1 MENIEFNAHVES
13 VLSLMRTLVIKCE
26 AIGVTDNRL
35 LAEAGY
41 PVSEDKRK
49 WRYYLNMTG
58 EYHETDEPM
67 YVASIDNGDQIL
79 FSKNSLDIHLATRRA
94 YQPGTYWYKRLTEQ
108 FPGQID
114 LINGIMDP
122 IDMETAI
129 TAEDYKI
136 LRYNKDLIESNEDQ
150 LIPGLQR
157 WINAYTQR
165 HFKSDYIYTENLQL
179 PIDLATMYGLMI
191 PLVLILR
198 LEAFGTRNVSDYHVW
213 NRLNSYGDFR
223 TYRAGLGDK
232 QKMWLYRNIEYL
244 RNNLGKNFTLEQL
257 IDNLLTP
264 ESIPIFHYRSLINTE
279 KMEEQQ
285 GQPEGLFTKERL
297 NFKELEYD
305 TGERFTNKQ
314 LLTLEEP
321 MARDNSTLR
330 AYHEVLVEPESKEA
344 TFNDL
349 STKVLD
355 STMEDYT
362 NRHDDTLMKTLF
374 HEWIYMSKHNL
385 YESIV
390 DFVDPLNG
398 NHVRLNTTDALIYW
412 QLLLRSYLGT
422 PVEVIDPFWFQWVM
436 TKKLR
441 DWETFRAAGP
451 SPQLHDFVVTDI
463 RKQWVPTLKV
473 ISPDTFF
480 DQCFEIH
487 QAKWKARKIYSQHDE
502 LYQHAYTKECVRRLY
517 DHGVYWLH
525 DPETYPSA
533 QSWLD
538 DKELHLAHYS
548 KSELIE
554 LCWEI
559 FTKATG
565 WDVKGVVSLRQIQS
579 NLVSLMT
586 DLSSYTIQILK
597 DIDDG
602 NTTAENKDAVHL
614 GLTGDNYMSNVGDY
628 LVNPIIPVDIHAVP
642 LAGLNEYLIQIDNRN
657 HHETLVASCSDYVK
671 GEVDI
676 NIQEIPRDN
685 VANLKIPHHV
695 GIREATWAY

>member
-67 YVASIDNGDQIL
+67 YVVSIDNGDQIL
-79 FSKNSLDIHLATRRA
+79 FSKSSLDIHLATRRA

-165 HFKSDYIYTENLQL
+165 HFKSDYIHTENLQL

-279 KMEEQQ
+279 KMEEEQ

-344 TFNDL
+344 IFNDL

-374 HEWIYMSKHNL
+374 HEWIYMSKHKL

-398 NHVRLNTTDALIYW
+398 NHIRLNTTDALIYW

-422 PVEVIDPFWFQWVM
+422 PVDAIDPFWFQWVM

-451 SPQLHDFVVTDI
+451 APQLHDFVVTDI

-487 QAKWKARKIYSQHDE
+487 QAKWKAKKIYSQHDE

-525 DPETYPSA
+525 DPEVYPTT

-565 WDVKGVVSLRQIQS
+565 WDIKGVVSLRQIQS

-628 LVNPIIPVDIHAVP
+628 LVNPIVPVDIHAVP

-657 HHETLVASCSDYVK
+657 HHETLVSSCSDYVK
-671 GEVDI
+671 GEIDI

>member
-41 PVSEDKRK
+41 PVSQDKRK

-79 FSKNSLDIHLATRRA
+79 FSKVNLDIHLATRRA
-94 YQPGTYWYKRLTEQ
+94 YQPGSYWYKRLTEEH
-108 FPGQID
+108 PGQID
-114 LINGIMDP
+114 LINGIIDP
-122 IDMETAI
+122 INMEDAI
-129 TAEDYKI
+129 AAEDYKI
-136 LRYNKDLIESNEDQ
+136 LRYNKDLIEANEDQ
-150 LIPGLQR
+150 LIPGLQQ

-165 HFKSDYIYTENLQL
+165 HFKTDYMYTENLQL

-223 TYRAGLGDK
+223 TYRTGLGQT

-257 IDNLLTP
+257 ISNLLTP
-264 ESIPIFHYRSLINTE
+264 ESIPIFHYRSIINTE
-279 KMEEQQ
+279 QMETDQ
-285 GQPEGLFTKERL
+285 GQPEGLFVKERL

-305 TGERFTNKQ
+305 TGERFTNSQ
-314 LLTLEEP
+314 LLSFEEP
-321 MARDNSTLR
+321 MARDNALLK
-330 AYHEVLVEPESKEA
+330 AYHEVLVEPESKET

-374 HEWIYMSKHNL
+374 HEWIYTSKHKL

-390 DFVDPLNG
+390 DFIDPLNG
-398 NHVRLNTTDALIYW
+398 NHVRLNTHDALIYW

-422 PVEVIDPFWFQWVM
+422 PVEVIEPFWFQWVM
-436 TKKLR
+436 TKDLR
-441 DWETFRAAGP
+441 DFDTFRAAGP
-451 SPQLHDFVVTDI
+451 SPALHDSVVIDI
-463 RKQWVPTLKV
+463 RKQWVPKLKV
-473 ISPDTFF
+473 ISPDAFF
-480 DQCFEIH
+480 DQCFAIH
-487 QAKWKARKIYSQHDE
+487 QAKWKAKKIYSQHDE

-517 DHGVYWLH
+517 DHGVYYLH
-525 DPETYPSA
+525 DPAVHPST

-538 DKELHLAHYS
+538 DKELHLGDYS

-602 NTTAENKDAVHL
+602 NTTAENTDNVHL
-614 GLTGDNYMSNVGDY
+614 GLTGDNQMSNVGDY
-628 LVNPIIPVDIHAVP
+628 LANPLVPVDIHAVP
-642 LAGLNEYLIQIDNRN
+642 LAAMNEYLITIDDRN
-657 HHETLVASCSDYVK
+657 HDVKLSASTLHN
-671 GEVDI
+671 GELNVGVGVT
-676 NIQEIPRDN
+676 EIPRDQ
-685 VANLKIPHHV
+685 VANLRVPVSV
-695 GIREATWAY
+695 GVREATWAY